1 MIVDLPDTDTTEV
14 SKKLVRMRSSGGA
27 VTLGR
32 VLTLIIDVDAGE
44 ATEEAV
50 EASNGASREHPC
62 RVIVVSRGDR
72 DGDSRLDAQI
82 RVGGDAGA
90 SEVVLLTLSGPLAEH
105 PHAVVTPF
113 LLPDTP
119 VVTWWPGRA
128 PANPSQDRLGR
139 LASRRI
145 TDARTAADPAAF
157 LAARRTGYSPG
168 DTDLAWSAL
177 TPSRALFVSALDRP
191 PHTEITEA
199 EVTGPFD
206 MPGIDMF
213 AGWLAAALDVR
224 VVRRP
229 GSLAAR
235 LFRGHEVLSMTVN
248 DDGVSGTVSSTGHP
262 DGHVAYSQRTTAEC
276 LSEEL
281 RSLDADEVYEAALR
295 GLPAVE
301 FEETP

>member
-1 MIVDLPDTDTTEV
+1 MIVDLPDTDTTTI

-32 VLTLIIDVDAGE
+32 VLTLIIDVDAGD
-44 ATEEAV
+44 ATEDAV

-62 RVIVVSRGDR
+62 RVIVVSRGTR
-72 DGDSRLDAQI
+72 DGESRLDAQI

-128 PANPSQDRLGR
+128 PDNPSKDRLGR

-145 TDARTAADPAAF
+145 TDARNADDPTAF
-157 LAARRTGYSPG
+157 LAARRSGYSPG

-191 PHTEITEA
+191 PHTKITGA
-199 EVTGPFD
+199 EVTGPLD
-206 MPGIDMF
+206 MPGLDMF
-213 AGWLAAALDVR
+213 AGWLASALDLR
-224 VVRRP
+224 VVRKR
-229 GSLAAR
+229 GGLAVRLAR
-235 LFRGHEVLSMTVN
+235 EDSELAMTVN
-248 DDGVSGTVSSTGHP
+248 DDGTSGTVSSTGHP
-262 DGHVAYSQRTTAEC
+262 DGRVAYASRTTAEC

-295 GLPAVE
+295 GLPTVE
-301 FEETP
+301 YEETS